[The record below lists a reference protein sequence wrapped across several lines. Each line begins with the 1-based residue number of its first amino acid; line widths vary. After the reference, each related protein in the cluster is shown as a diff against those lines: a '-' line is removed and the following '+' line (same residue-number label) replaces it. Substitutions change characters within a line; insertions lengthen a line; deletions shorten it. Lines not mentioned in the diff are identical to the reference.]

1 MSIDKET
8 IAKYYQ
14 VKPEEVRCA
23 KCEYGKGEF
32 LIECSIWSRI
42 MGEGEFCSFW
52 TKDGELPQG
61 LRREEIVEAKLPSVI
76 ENKVV
81 EKLKESYLKP
91 LEGGITT
98 GVEDLLQGPG
108 KRRRR

>member
-32 LIECSIWSRI
+32 LVECSIWSRI

-52 TKDGELPQG
+52 TDGSLHGTELNCP
-61 LRREEIVEAKLPSVI
+61 
-76 ENKVV
+76 KVLEDRIV
-81 EKLKESYLKP
+81 EKLKEEYLEPKEEKP
-91 LEGGITT
+91 VDAILH
-98 GVEDLLQGPG
+98 LLDREE
-108 KRRRR
+108 RRKP